1 MALFI
6 FGHASARF
14 FGTLRMTKYGRL
26 IKSSR
31 RLPLPRKTSR
41 DAFRKTKYGR
51 TYKKQATLAGSSREH
66 DPYDFL
72 PPPATHDTLTTI
84 H

>member
-14 FGTLRMTKYGRL
+14 FGTL
-26 IKSSR
+26 
-31 RLPLPRKTSR
+31 
-41 DAFRKTKYGR
+41 RKTKYGR

-72 PPPATHDTLTTI
+72 PPPATHY